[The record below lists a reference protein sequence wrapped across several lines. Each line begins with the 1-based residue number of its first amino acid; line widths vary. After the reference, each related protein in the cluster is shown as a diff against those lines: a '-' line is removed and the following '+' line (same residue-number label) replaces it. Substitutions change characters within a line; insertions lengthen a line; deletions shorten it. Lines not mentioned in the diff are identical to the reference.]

1 MTVEDAEQF
10 FQNLQL
16 DKEKKIIVEPLKKA
30 ILEKL
35 SFLNSVGLNYL
46 TAKYLKGDLQIP
58 LPEKRRD
65 VTGNRKIQ
73 LLGCN
78 ANNLKNIDV
87 NFPLGIFICLTGVS
101 GSGKSYSRLV

>member
-1 MTVEDAEQF
+1 MELVLTTKKCLKKKEVLAVRIQQKNIAEINQMTVEDAEQF

-46 TAKYLKGDLQIP
+46 TLRETSL
-58 LPEKRRD
+58 
-65 VTGNRKIQ
+65 
-73 LLGCN
+73 
-78 ANNLKNIDV
+78 
-87 NFPLGIFICLTGVS
+87 
-101 GSGKSYSRLV
+101 SGK